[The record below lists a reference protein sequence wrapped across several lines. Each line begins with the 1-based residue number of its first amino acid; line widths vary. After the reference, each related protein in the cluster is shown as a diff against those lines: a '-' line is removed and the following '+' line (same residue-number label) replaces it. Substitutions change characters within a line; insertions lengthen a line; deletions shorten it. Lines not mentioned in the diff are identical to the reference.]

1 MWQLGV
7 EIKDYFDMVKN
18 KLITLNE
25 TQGLPPQAVQVLAL
39 IMASSSSHTY

>member
-1 MWQLGV
+1 M
-7 EIKDYFDMVKN
+7 KDYFDVVKN

-39 IMASSSSHTY
+39 IIASSHTYYNALIWGAT